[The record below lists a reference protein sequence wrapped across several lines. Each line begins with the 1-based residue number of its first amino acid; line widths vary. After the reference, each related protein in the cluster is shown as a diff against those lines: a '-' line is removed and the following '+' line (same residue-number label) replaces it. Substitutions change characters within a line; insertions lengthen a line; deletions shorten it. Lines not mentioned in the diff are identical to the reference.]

1 MQRQAE
7 ECTICPPE
15 VGWAAASTACAPL
28 VELDGVQRATPEPK
42 NSDWLVGDEE
52 CAELRRAEPTTPH
65 PPTTRRIVMSEKDA
79 AKPTFF
85 PRGGGG
91 STFSSLLG

>member
-7 ECTICPPE
+7 ECTIFPPE
-15 VGWAAASTACAPL
+15 VGWALACTACAPV
-28 VELDGVQRATPEPK
+28 VELDGGQRATLEQK

-65 PPTTRRIVMSEKDA
+65 PPMTRRIVMSAEDA
-79 AKPTFF
+79 AKPTSL

>member
-7 ECTICPPE
+7 ECTNFPPG
-15 VGWAAASTACAPL
+15 GWLGSRLQACAPV
-28 VELDGVQRATPEPK
+28 VELDGGQRATLEQK

-65 PPTTRRIVMSEKDA
+65 PPTTRWHVMSAEDA
-79 AKPTFF
+79 EKPTFF

-91 STFSSLLG
+91 STFSS

>member
-1 MQRQAE
+1 MQCQAE
-7 ECTICPPE
+7 ECTTFPPE
-15 VGWAAASTACAPL
+15 VGWAAASTACAPV
-28 VELDGVQRATPEPK
+28 VELDGGQRATLEQK

-65 PPTTRRIVMSEKDA
+65 PPTTRWHVMSAEDA
-79 AKPTFF
+79 EKPTFF

>member
-7 ECTICPPE
+7 ECTHSPPQ
-15 VGWAAASTACAPL
+15 VGSALACAAFAPL
-28 VELDGVQRATPEPK
+28 VEVDGGQRATLEPK

-65 PPTTRRIVMSEKDA
+65 PPMRRRHVMSAERRSS
-79 AKPTFF
+79 PTFLY
-85 PRGGGG
+85 GGVGG
-91 STFSSLLG
+91 L